1 MRGFADKDPM
11 DMATVRKRVLL
22 VLNLYDKVD
31 NAKVRIR
38 QGPAADG
45 SHGPWADIHVIPL
58 SLNLN

>member
-31 NAKVRIR
+31 NAKVRMR

-45 SHGPWADIHVIPL
+45 GHGP
-58 SLNLN
+58 